1 MIITTK
7 TRVHALVTTFLYM
20 LCLVWVVALK
30 CNMHD
35 AVTDSIIYNRTMGL
49 FERAAMYMGY
59 FAKTTPED
67 AIVNIIIFIPIGLLF
82 PFFFEER
89 PYLKG
94 LLIGFIIT
102 WAFEI
107 FQIISCIGG
116 FTYIDIINNTAG
128 TAIGCIGHAIL
139 RQRVDSRST
148 RIALDIAGVASLC
161 ILVFAIFNTVKN
173 IHIYFI

>member
-1 MIITTK
+1 
-7 TRVHALVTTFLYM
+7 M
-20 LCLVWVVALK
+20 LCLIWVVTLK

-35 AVTDSIIYNRTMGL
+35 AVTHSIIYNRTMGL
-49 FERAAMYMGY
+49 FERVAHYMGY
-59 FAKTTPED
+59 FASTTPED
-67 AIVNIIIFIPIGLLF
+67 AVVNVILFIPVGLLF

-89 PYLKG
+89 PCLKG

-102 WAFEI
+102 WAFEL

-116 FTYIDIINNTAG
+116 FTYIDIINNTLG

-139 RQRVDSRST
+139 RERMDGRSARV
-148 RIALDIAGVASLC
+148 ALDITGLMALG

-173 IHIYFI
+173 IHIYFV